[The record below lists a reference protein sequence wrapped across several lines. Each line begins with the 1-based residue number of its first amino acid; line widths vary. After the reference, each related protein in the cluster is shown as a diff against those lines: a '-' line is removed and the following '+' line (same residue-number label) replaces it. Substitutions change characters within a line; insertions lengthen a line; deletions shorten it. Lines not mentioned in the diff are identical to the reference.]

1 MKMQRKVW
9 KQFGVA
15 VASAAVV
22 VVVVVVVAAQA
33 INSTGALPTQDDG
46 VIPRTAI
53 VSLAQ
58 ALHDDRPMVV
68 VYVPVERCNIQYCL
82 TGELVSQR
90 LAGQEINVVEAPVY
104 AVPMQGGADRPI
116 YPMIGWGVYLV
127 EPFVNWLPEFSEDE
141 FGYGLAATAAVLID
155 VNGDL
160 IFRHQRLVD
169 IDCFAQEVMAYAAT
183 HMLAGAAI

>member
-1 MKMQRKVW
+1 MKMPRKVW

-15 VASAAVV
+15 VAIAVAV
-22 VVVVVVVAAQA
+22 LVTMAAQ
-33 INSTGALPTQDDG
+33 SLSSMDVLPDQDDG
-46 VIPRTAI
+46 GVPRPAI

-58 ALHDDRPMVV
+58 ALHDDRPMVI

-82 TGELVSQR
+82 TGELVAHR

-104 AVPMQGGADRPI
+104 AVPMQDGIGGPI

-127 EPFVNWLPEFSEDE
+127 EPFVNWLPEFSDDE

-160 IFRHQRLVD
+160 VFRHQRLVD

-183 HMLAGAAI
+183 HTLANKVP